1 MFEYQ
6 GAIHIHS
13 TYSDGSGTIPEIV
26 KAAQEV
32 DLDFIII
39 TDHNTNQAQ
48 TDGYEGWHDN
58 LLLLVGYEL
67 NDKNDQNHYL
77 VLGLDNLPDDYSDAK
92 YYVDYVEEKHGIGFL
107 AHPLEKRDK
116 DGDIPP
122 YPWTRWDIENYTG
135 IEIWNHM
142 SEWVEG
148 LTEKNKINRAMHPLK
163 SINAPS
169 SDILKLWDSVNM
181 KRAVPAIG
189 SVDAHATKHHL
200 GGVISLEIFS
210 YKVLFKSIRT
220 HLFVENPFEDK
231 SPKTFDLYKKQLIK
245 ALKYGNS
252 FISNY
257 YHGDA
262 KGFRFFA
269 STRKK
274 QYMMG
279 HSFSKEDND
288 VVDFLIQIPSPADIR
303 LLKNGEIVYQTNGM
317 EVFFSTSDFGNYRVE
332 VFKEKKGSHL
342 PKGWIFSNNIRI
354 LQ

>member
-6 GAIHIHS
+6 GVIHIHS
-13 TYSDGSGTIPEIV
+13 TYSDGSGTIPEII

-32 DLDFIII
+32 DLDFIIV
-39 TDHNTNQAQ
+39 TDHNTNQARK
-48 TDGYEGWHDN
+48 DGYEGWHNN
-58 LLLLVGYEL
+58 LLLIVGYEL

-77 VLGLDNLPDDYSDAK
+77 VLGLDNVPEDYSDAK
-92 YYVDYVEEKHGIGFL
+92 YYVDYVEQNNGIGFL

-116 DGDIPP
+116 AGDIPA

-148 LTEKNKINRAMHPLK
+148 LTEKNKINMVIHPLK

-169 SDILKLWDSVNM
+169 VDILRLWDTVNV
-181 KRAVPAIG
+181 KRVVPAIG
-189 SVDAHATKHHL
+189 SVDAHATKHPL
-200 GGVISLEIFS
+200 GGVISLEIFA
-210 YKVLFKSIRT
+210 YKILFKSIRT
-220 HLFVENPFEDK
+220 HVFLEDSFEYRN
-231 SPKTFDLYKKQLIK
+231 SQSFDLYKKQVIK
-245 ALKYGNS
+245 ALQDGNS

-269 STRKK
+269 SSKGKK
-274 QYMMG
+274 YIMG
-279 HSFSKEDND
+279 SSFKKESND
-288 VVDFLIQIPSPADIR
+288 IVDFLIQVPSVAEIR
-303 LLKNGEIVYQTNGM
+303 LLKNGEVIYQTNGM

-332 VFKEKKGSHL
+332 VLKEKKGSSFS
-342 PKGWIFSNNIRI
+342 KGWIFSNNIRI
-354 LQ
+354 LK

>member
-1 MFEYQ
+1 MLEYQ

-13 TYSDGSGTIPEIV
+13 IYSDGSGTIPEII

-32 DLDFIII
+32 NLDFIVIS
-39 TDHNTNQAQ
+39 DHNTNQAQ
-48 TDGYEGWHDN
+48 KDGYEGWYDN
-58 LLLLVGYEL
+58 LLLMVGYEL

-77 VLGLDNLPDDYSDAK
+77 VLGLDNIPDDYSDAK
-92 YYVDYVEEKHGIGFL
+92 YYVDYVEKNDGLGFL

-116 DGDIPP
+116 NGNIPP

-148 LTEKNKINRAMHPLK
+148 LKENNKINRVIHPLK

-169 SDILKLWDSVNM
+169 TDVLKLWDSVNM
-181 KRAVPAIG
+181 KRIVPAIG

-200 GGVISLEIFS
+200 GGVISLEIFA
-210 YKVLFKSIRT
+210 YKILFKSIRT
-220 HLFVENPFEDK
+220 HVFLEDSFQDK
-231 SPKTFDLYKKQLIK
+231 NTKNFDLYKKQLVK
-245 ALKYGNS
+245 ALREGNS

-262 KGFRFFA
+262 RGFRFFA
-269 STRKK
+269 SIQGKK
-274 QYMMG
+274 YMMG
-279 HSFSKEDND
+279 NSFRKENND
-288 VVDFLIQIPSPADIR
+288 LVDFLIQVPSVSEIR
-303 LLKNGEIVYQTNGM
+303 LLRNGDIIYQTNGM

-332 VFKEKKGSHL
+332 VFKEKKGSSL
-342 PKGWIFSNNIRI
+342 PKGWIFSNNIRV
-354 LQ
+354 LK